1 MRVLLDTS
9 YARRGRSGT
18 AVYLDRLGDALRA
31 SGAVEVVEA
40 SRSARGARGGGNPLR
55 SAINVAGDRA
65 WLHRG
70 LPRAARAAGADVVH
84 HPLPV
89 LSRGLALPQVVTL
102 HDAAFAAHPEA
113 YGRAWRLID
122 GRLHARAVRRAD
134 AVVCVSEATAAE
146 AEALLGAR
154 SERLVVARHGPG
166 QRMPAAAPPEG
177 PRHFLYVG
185 DAEPRKDVPSL
196 LDAFAAYRPGAEQPL
211 DLVLAGRAASLAGA
225 AGVRGE
231 PGPSPSRLSELYAG
245 AAALVHP
252 SRHEGF
258 GLTLLEAM
266 DAGVPVV
273 AVSNA
278 GVREIA
284 GDAALLTDA
293 DGLAGAL
300 ARVAGDG
307 ALRERLSRAG
317 AERAAAFSWEEAARR
332 HVEAYTLARESH
344 GRAS

>member
-9 YARRGRSGT
+9 YARRGPSGVG
-18 AVYLDRLGDALRA
+18 VYAERLLEALRD
-31 SGAVEVVEA
+31 GGEVDVVEA
-40 SRSARGARGGGNPLR
+40 SRSGRRPRGAGNPVR
-55 SAINVAGDRA
+55 SAANAVRDRA

-102 HDAAFAAHPEA
+102 HDAAFAAHPEG
-113 YGRAWRLID
+113 YGRAWRLTD
-122 GRLHARAVRRAD
+122 GRLYTRAVRSAE
-134 AVVCVSEATAAE
+134 AVVCVSDTTAQEAV
-146 AEALLGAR
+146 ALLGAPQ
-154 SERLVVARHGPG
+154 ERLVVARHGPG
-166 QRMPAAAPPEG
+166 QRLPAAEPPER

-185 DAEPRKDVPSL
+185 DAEPRKDLPGL
-196 LDAFAAYRPGAEQPL
+196 LDAYAAYRAGAELPL
-211 DLVLAGRAASLAGA
+211 DLVLAGRAAAVANGD
-225 AGVRGE
+225 GVRGE
-231 PGPSPSRLSELYAG
+231 AEPSPARLAELLAG

-266 DAGVPVV
+266 GAGVPVV
-273 AVSNA
+273 AVSSA

-293 DGLAGAL
+293 QGLSDAL
-300 ARVAGDG
+300 ARVAGDP
-307 ALRERLSRAG
+307 ALRARLGRAG
-317 AERAAAFSWEEAARR
+317 AERAAAFSWEESARR
-332 HVEAYTLARESH
+332 HVAAYTLAREIQ